1 MSYHYGVDILPRRE
15 KRGEQSVFGTGIAR
29 RDLDKTRIV
38 YLGERVQI
46 NRVPIPMEKIVE
58 RIAELREVADSIFD
72 PKDVPNYPSFFEY
85 MTVLAFDDGE
95 SVSEEEYFGDMLYY
109 AIEGSCDIVLPNR
122 RVALAA
128 GEVLMVPAHVLHAV
142 EGRSAFKLL
151 QVCV

>member
-1 MSYHYGVDILPRRE
+1 MGLRNLPTDAPMRLSDLTAYHPGHVSSRTLTTLE
-15 KRGEQSVFGTGIAR
+15 AGA
-29 RDLDKTRIV
+29 
-38 YLGERVQI
+38 
-46 NRVPIPMEKIVE
+46 
-58 RIAELREVADSIFD
+58 SI
-72 PKDVPNYPSFFEY
+72 
-85 MTVLAFDDGE
+85 TVLAFDDGE